1 MNTELKVSLV
11 QDIKLFDY
19 KFNFSSFL
27 TKLNLLSL
35 FLYWKRDNL
44 RVPKKVQKTGQKNTT
59 NYSSSDGHFGPPL
72 QGEILSLMNLAAPA
86 TVVAM
91 AVFPAKPIPAVPAL

>member
-44 RVPKKVQKTGQKNTT
+44 RVPKKYKKRAKKT
-59 NYSSSDGHFGPPL
+59 L
-72 QGEILSLMNLAAPA
+72 QITRHRMDTS
-86 TVVAM
+86 
-91 AVFPAKPIPAVPAL
+91 ALRCKVKFCL